1 MISSANHLEKELEH
15 LKKVFCD
22 INHYPPQVTN
32 KIIAE
37 EVDKH
42 RSTKTDADDKAEEPE
57 EPEKIQIN
65 LPYGG
70 EKGQQLLR
78 KLGQNIGTSLKGKV
92 QLRTT

>member
-57 EPEKIQIN
+57 EPEKI
-65 LPYGG
+65 
-70 EKGQQLLR
+70 
-78 KLGQNIGTSLKGKV
+78 
-92 QLRTT
+92 